1 QQGEKPII
9 EPMEQMGGS
18 GEEQA
23 SDRNGKEHEQR
34 HHVLGKLLHGN
45 RAAVTRAAPH
55 GNRHSRQHH
64 DGGNV
69 QHIESQESG
78 DGAQTESENM
88 LTEHKCLV
96 QMLVLRRAGKV
107 DPAEGKRKGDSPGEN
122 ATPGN
127 QPVSNPAL
135 ARALLD
141 ESLLKEI
148 VEEELSEPEHIPW
161 QLRRTDED
169 APSGEPVFS
178 CWGTPQP
185 HGIAVGNSKT
195 GKESSPGVWH

>member
-1 QQGEKPII
+1 MKKLSKRQVEQRKDHGYRVQHGEKTIVQAVQ
-9 EPMEQMGGS
+9 QMGGS
-18 GEEQA
+18 GKEQA
-23 SDRNGKEHEQR
+23 GDRNGKEHEQR

-55 GNRHSRQHH
+55 GNSHSRQHH

-69 QHIESQESG
+69 QHIESQKSS
-78 DGAQTESENM
+78 DCAQAKSKNM

-96 QMLVLRRAGKV
+96 QMLVLRRAGEV
-107 DPAEGKRKGDSPGEN
+107 YPAEGKRKGDSARKN

-141 ESLLKEI
+141 KSLLKEI
-148 VEEELSEPEHIPW
+148 VEEELSEP
-161 QLRRTDED
+161 
-169 APSGEPVFS
+169 
-178 CWGTPQP
+178 
-185 HGIAVGNSKT
+185 
-195 GKESSPGVWH
+195 